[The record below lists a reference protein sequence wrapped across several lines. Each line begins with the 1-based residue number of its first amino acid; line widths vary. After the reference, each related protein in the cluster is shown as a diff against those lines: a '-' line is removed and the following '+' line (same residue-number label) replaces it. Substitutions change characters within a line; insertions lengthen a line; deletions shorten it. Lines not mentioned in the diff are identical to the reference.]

1 MTVDEVEEVEV
12 EVGVLEVVE
21 DVVEEVVVVEDVRV
35 EVGVEA
41 TGVGKRLDVAAEV
54 SKAYWHQS
62 AKGVNERERGGT
74 RKGSDSSRCESDA
87 LRTCSITAAGVGDA
101 SPCEDGLDGTYMWW
115 FDVCLIE

>member
-1 MTVDEVEEVEV
+1 MTCEVLVPDTESDVVTSVEGDEVVMTVDEVEEVEV

-21 DVVEEVVVVEDVRV
+21 DVVEEVVVVDGVKV

-62 AKGVNERERGGT
+62 AEGRKRRERER
-74 RKGSDSSRCESDA
+74 RNAKVQIRPA
-87 LRTCSITAAGVGDA
+87 VKVIRL
-101 SPCEDGLDGTYMWW
+101 
-115 FDVCLIE
+115 